1 MDRQLVQMGRVARV
15 GCVGLVALLG
25 LVGVT
30 GCAPSAGM
38 TPKAGT
44 AMSASIIQPYLKIHD
59 ALADDQVDG
68 IKAAAG
74 EIATAATA
82 LGAPAMKIDTTA
94 LQLSAAAEAI
104 PADLK
109 DVREKFGAL
118 SDALVTYMTGEKLP
132 APEGVRTAFCPMAQK
147 PWLQKGDTIS
157 NPYYGK
163 EMPSC
168 GDFR

>member
-1 MDRQLVQMGRVARV
+1 MNRELAL
-15 GCVGLVALLG
+15 VGLVSRVG
-25 LVGVT
+25 LVGLV
-30 GCAPSAGM
+30 GLAAACAPSAGT

-44 AMSASIIQPYLKIHD
+44 SMSASIIEPYLKIHD

-74 EIATAATA
+74 QIATAATS
-82 LGAPAMKIDTTA
+82 LGAPAMKVDTTA
-94 LQLSAAAEAI
+94 LQLSAAAEAE

-118 SDALVTYMTGEKLP
+118 SEALVTYMQGEKLP

-163 EMPSC
+163 GMPTC

>member
-1 MDRQLVQMGRVARV
+1 MKSQWARMGLVSR
-15 GCVGLVALLG
+15 VGLVG
-25 LVGVT
+25 LVGFAAA
-30 GCAPSAGM
+30 CAPTAGT

-44 AMSASIIQPYLKIHD
+44 SMSASIIEPYLKIHD

-74 EIATAATA
+74 QIATAATS
-82 LGAPAMKIDTTA
+82 LGAPAMKVDTTA
-94 LQLSAAAEAI
+94 LQLSAAAEAE

-118 SDALVTYMTGEKLP
+118 SDALVTYMQGEKLR
-132 APEGVRTAFCPMAQK
+132 APDGVRTAFCPMAQK

-163 EMPSC
+163 EMPTC